1 MVHNA
6 LSTFNYFVLLTSQSS
21 SSSSASSSSS
31 SDALNQILDTKG
43 AQGILHGNWMLSLF
57 ASVYKYA
64 IWICLFGLVAS
75 LLLYGSG
82 SSKNSDN
89 MRNGAS
95 KASWA
100 CYGIIMVIYMVIM
113 NFASGGQITPSKGIA
128 VTVIVA
134 AEYGLFWILPK
145 QYNSAMHVYALY
157 EMSDRPDLKQTADK
171 VSNISIGSAFLAA
184 VLIILAIVLHSMF
197 G

>member
-6 LSTFNYFVLLTSQSS
+6 LSMLNYFALLTSQSS
-21 SSSSASSSSS
+21 SSSSGNSSSS
-31 SDALNQILDTKG
+31 SDALNQILDSKG
-43 AQGILHGNWMLSLF
+43 AQSILHGNWMLNIF

-64 IWICLFGLVAS
+64 VWICLFGLAAS

-82 SSKNSDN
+82 SSKNSDR
-89 MRNGAS
+89 MRNGAAT
-95 KASWA
+95 ASWT

-128 VTVIVA
+128 VAVIVA
-134 AEYGLFWILPK
+134 AEYGLFWVLPK
-145 QYNSAMHVYALY
+145 QYNSAMHVYAMY

-171 VSNISIGSAFLAA
+171 ISNISIGSAFLAA
-184 VLIILAIVLHSMF
+184 LLIVLAIVLHSMF